1 MIEREC
7 RSCGDTYE
15 APNSKS
21 SRLCRP
27 CRSKDTMQ
35 RRRDNWPQHKSTR
48 LMYKYG
54 IDWDTYTQMGEAQDW
69 KCACCSAPSSTDKHG
84 YPVLCVDHNH
94 TSGAVRGLLCDFCNK
109 AIGLMKESPDILQNA
124 ISYLEKYQE
133 KL

>member
-7 RSCGDTYE
+7 RSCGDIYE

-27 CRSKDTMQ
+27 CRLKDTMQ

-54 IDWDTYTQMGEAQDW
+54 IDWDEYTRMGEAQDW
-69 KCACCSAPSSTDKHG
+69 KCACCSAPASIDKHG

-94 TSGAVRGLLCDFCNK
+94 TSNSVRGLLCDFCNK
-109 AIGLMKESPDILQNA
+109 AIGLMKESPSILRNA